1 MQDYENALFENNIKK
16 AQYNRIIFDRR
27 LGTQT
32 TKETSKKTVNPL
44 YMKMRVMNDLI
55 TVKPHLKEN
64 SLLWK
69 LNKFIIDIY
78 LWLFYF
84 YNFVFC

>member
-55 TVKPHLKEN
+55 RVKPHLKEN
-64 SLLWK
+64 SLL
-69 LNKFIIDIY
+69 
-78 LWLFYF
+78 
-84 YNFVFC
+84 